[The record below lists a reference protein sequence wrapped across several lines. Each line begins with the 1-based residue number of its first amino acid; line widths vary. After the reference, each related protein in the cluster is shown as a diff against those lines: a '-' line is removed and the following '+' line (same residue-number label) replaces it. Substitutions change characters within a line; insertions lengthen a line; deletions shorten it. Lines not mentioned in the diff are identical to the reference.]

1 MRNDRYHPDNAVDG
15 KANAINKDPLACTLE
30 HTNPTEV
37 WWMVELSEPTRI
49 TGVTVYT
56 QRYAGKESE

>member
-1 MRNDRYHPDNAVDG
+1 MWNNRYPPDNAVDG
-15 KANAINKDPLACTLE
+15 KADAMNKDPLACTLE

-56 QRYAGKESE
+56 QWYAGKESE